1 MRCYI
6 VHEEVT
12 DMLRYKVDVL
22 KELKDAGYNP
32 GKIRREVLLSESTMS
47 AIRRGVIVRPDSLDK
62 LCGLLGCQP
71 GMLIEWVPDK
81 KYDKKDE

>member
-1 MRCYI
+1 
-6 VHEEVT
+6 
-12 DMLRYKVDVL
+12 MLRYKVDIM

-32 GKIRREVLLSESTMS
+32 GKIRREVLLSESTLS

-62 LCGLLGCQP
+62 LCSLLGCQP

-81 KYDKKDE
+81 NDDGKKDA

>member
-1 MRCYI
+1 
-6 VHEEVT
+6 
-12 DMLRYKVDVL
+12 MLRYKVDIM

-32 GKIRREVLLSESTMS
+32 GKIRREVLLSESTLS

-81 KYDKKDE
+81 NDDGKKDE